1 MLSRSKKAVSKLE
14 VCNSGFTLGE
24 LTIAMIVV
32 TLVVCITLPITIS
45 KMRKVDNVS
54 YYLGYKTAQD
64 IWSVV
69 YPKVIIE
76 DDDLASV
83 GLGSNCKKSVYLAGM
98 ENGIKEELFKNTIMS
113 NLIDKSKVLYKYF
126 YAYTID
132 NQMGRCQC
140 TETDPKTG
148 EVLRTWGSDNVSY
161 KGCMNSYGATN
172 PAYDYDCIFTPFQT
186 QPDPGTEEGGGDSSG
201 DGDGDGEDPDT
212 DSGVSPAPGIH
223 PTPSD
228 LCTEIKDNFNVSSA
242 QCATPAIPSTGVTS
256 DTFKNKTPHIT
267 FANGLNLYITEY
279 GDIPVL
285 SGSSDDRDK
294 RGYVV
299 YIDINGSNSGGVL
312 YEDIFPFYLLE
323 SGKIVPGYSEDVISG
338 PINKEYLKVNVLYDN
353 YSAQS
358 RQIKL
363 LLKDTNFRAAAC
375 AIGYVTASGYCDGRT
390 EYDLCKKDYH
400 DCRMIVKEPYKFF

>member
-98 ENGIKEELFKNTIMS
+98 DNGIKEELFKNTIMS

-148 EVLRTWGSDNVSY
+148 EVLRT
-161 KGCMNSYGATN
+161 
-172 PAYDYDCIFTPFQT
+172 
-186 QPDPGTEEGGGDSSG
+186 
-201 DGDGDGEDPDT
+201 
-212 DSGVSPAPGIH
+212 
-223 PTPSD
+223 
-228 LCTEIKDNFNVSSA
+228 
-242 QCATPAIPSTGVTS
+242 
-256 DTFKNKTPHIT
+256 
-267 FANGLNLYITEY
+267 
-279 GDIPVL
+279 
-285 SGSSDDRDK
+285 
-294 RGYVV
+294 
-299 YIDINGSNSGGVL
+299 
-312 YEDIFPFYLLE
+312 
-323 SGKIVPGYSEDVISG
+323 
-338 PINKEYLKVNVLYDN
+338 
-353 YSAQS
+353 
-358 RQIKL
+358 
-363 LLKDTNFRAAAC
+363 
-375 AIGYVTASGYCDGRT
+375 
-390 EYDLCKKDYH
+390 
-400 DCRMIVKEPYKFF
+400 